1 MKWQEILS
9 LQQMFWLNEQ
19 LEGFDVLSTTVHGS
33 HLYGL
38 NREGSDVDIK
48 VVYAPSFDDLLMGD
62 SIKTH
67 NYKNKELDI
76 EVEIKSLPSFLKSA
90 KSCDTNCMDLL
101 HASEDMQI
109 TTCDMWEKLKSHR
122 TGLYAK
128 NMKGIIGYI
137 KTHTHKYSN
146 KIQRFDEMRW
156 LFKLCEDLQINGYT
170 KVSDVCESSEL
181 TDAIADK
188 KIKYISVVDL
198 VTDHEQTYLEVCGK
212 KYTQTWDIGLLMT
225 AMEVEIAKYGNRTNT
240 GSDKGMDFKSL
251 SHALRVLY
259 QLKEIISKQTL
270 TFPLIDAPSILE
282 VKLGHM
288 DNEDEVLDLIH
299 NLYEECIQLLED
311 SELPENVSIDGML
324 QLMKDYYKE
333 KIK

>member
-9 LQQMFWLNEQ
+9 KEQ
-19 LEGFDVLSTTVHGS
+19 LQWLDEKLVGFDVLSTTVHGS

-38 NREGSDVDIK
+38 NREGSDVDVK
-48 VVYAPSFDDLLMGD
+48 VVYAPSFDDLLIGD
-62 SIKTH
+62 AIKTH
-67 NYKNKELDI
+67 NYKNKELDV

-101 HASEDMQI
+101 HAPEEMQI

-146 KIQRFDEMRW
+146 KIQRFDEMMW
-156 LFKLCEDLQINGYT
+156 LSQLCEDLKINGYT
-170 KVSDVCESSEL
+170 KVSDLCESSEL
-181 TDAIADK
+181 TDAIVDK

-212 KYTQTWDIGLLMT
+212 KYTQTWDIELLMS
-225 AMEVEIAKYGNRTNT
+225 AMEAEVSRYGTRTNS
-240 GSDKGMDFKSL
+240 GSEKGMDTKSL

-259 QLKEIISKQTL
+259 QLKEIVSNQKL
-270 TFPLIDAPSILE
+270 TFPLIDSPSILK
-282 VKLGHM
+282 VKLGLM
-288 DNEDEVLDLIH
+288 DNEDDVLELIH

-311 SELPENVSIDGML
+311 STLPDNVSIDGML
-324 QLMKDYYKE
+324 MVMKDHYKGE
-333 KIK
+333 IV